1 MQALTNTV
9 EQVPAP
15 QWMEWRNEHG
25 AVVLDVREP
34 MEWTMGI
41 LPGAQKMA
49 MSTIARDWQSLD
61 PQIPILVVC
70 RTGSR
75 SAGVSRALA
84 GAGFTKVANMVGGM
98 AALGLA

>member
-9 EQVPAP
+9 EQVPAH
-15 QWMEWRNEHG
+15 QWMEWRNEHN

-34 MEWTMGI
+34 MEWAMGI

-49 MSTIARDWQSLD
+49 MSTIARDWQTLD

-75 SAGVSRALA
+75 SAGVSQALA
-84 GAGFTKVANMVGGM
+84 GAGFAKVANMAGGM
-98 AALGLA
+98 AAIGLA